1 MRDGERPRFL
11 GAVFSGVP
19 VKAGDRFER
28 PSAGGGGLGDPL
40 ERDPALV
47 VEDVIDGY
55 VTLRGAER
63 DYGVVCEA
71 VDPEIDDWRVD
82 IAATDSLR
90 KRIRQARAE
99 WLDDA
104 PDSVVDRLRKG
115 EISITDA
122 IRRHGVICNWD
133 DYTLLPETTRQ
144 FRAAMKMHANTQI

>member
-19 VKAGDRFER
+19 VNAGDRFER

-47 VEDVIDGY
+47 LEDVIDGY
-55 VTLRGAER
+55 VTVDGAER
-63 DYGVVCEA
+63 DYGVVVKG
-71 VDPEIDDWRVD
+71 VDPEIDKWRID
-82 IAATDSLR
+82 PDATDAHR
-90 KRIRQARAE
+90 KRMRQARAG
-99 WLDDA
+99 WLDEA

-122 IRRHGVICNWD
+122 IRRYGVICDWD
-133 DYTLLPETTRQ
+133 DCTLLPETTRQ
-144 FRAAMKMHANTQI
+144 FRAAMKMHAGGQK